1 MSKNGID
8 IAVNE
13 EFYFKVPNSA
23 PMKKY
28 ALPLVFCMLTA
39 FIISCEKQD
48 LLSPKTTEEPKLLFV
63 NFIEDTVPVKLSV
76 TSARKESIGAVF
88 TTTIEGKMPDS
99 IIRKNNLV
107 IRVTGDSARAYI
119 NTEIFASYTD
129 SAGNVYA
136 NTIADTLNKVTI
148 TKIEKKKDGSV
159 EGNFTIRVS
168 NFTKTKTFLLK
179 EGKFSTIFPE

>member
-1 MSKNGID
+1 
-8 IAVNE
+8 
-13 EFYFKVPNSA
+13 
-23 PMKKY
+23 MKKY
-28 ALPLVFCMLTA
+28 LLLISSCVLTA
-39 FIISCEKQD
+39 AIVSCEKQD

-76 TSARKESIGAVF
+76 TSARKESIGVVF

-99 IIRKNNLV
+99 ILRKNNLI

-136 NTIADTLNKVTI
+136 NTITDTLNKVAI
-148 TKIEKKKDGSV
+148 TRIEKKKDGSI

-168 NFTKTKTFLLK
+168 NFTKTKTLLLK